1 MKLSLDTRYT
11 LNNGVEMPCIGLG
24 TWKMSAGSETKE
36 ACMSA
41 LNAGYRLI
49 DTAAMYGN
57 EKDVG
62 EAVRECGIP
71 RNDIFVTTKL
81 WNSDH
86 GYEQALKA
94 FDHSLRT
101 LGLDYVDL
109 YLIHWPGG
117 GRRPETWK
125 AFEKLLADDR
135 CRAIGVSNYTIRHV
149 QEMDSYAKVPPV
161 VDQVELHPY
170 LYQRDLIEYCRSKRV
185 QVESYSPLTHGNM
198 LGEQALVNVAKKYGK
213 QVAQV
218 LIRWGLQHGLVEIP
232 KAVHPE
238 HIAANID
245 VFDFEISA
253 DDMKALDSL
262 TRGYRVTW
270 NPEEIP

>member
-1 MKLSLDTRYT
+1 MKLSIDSRYK
-11 LNNGVEMPCIGLG
+11 LNNGVEIPCLGLG
-24 TWKMSAGSETKE
+24 TWKTAPGRQTKD
-36 ACMSA
+36 ACLTA
-41 LNAGYRLI
+41 LKAGYRLL

-57 EKDVG
+57 EEGVG
-62 EAVRECGIP
+62 AAVRECGIP
-71 RNDIFVTTKL
+71 REEIFVTTKL

-94 FDHSLRT
+94 LDQSLRT

-117 GRRPETWK
+117 GRRPETWR
-125 AFEKLLADDR
+125 AFEKILKDGK
-135 CRAIGVSNYTIRHV
+135 CRAIGVSNFTIRHL
-149 QEMDSYAKVPPV
+149 QEMDSYASVPPAAN
-161 VDQVELHPY
+161 QVELHPY
-170 LYQRDLIEYCRSKRV
+170 LYQRDLIDYCRTKDV

-198 LGEQALVNVAKKYGK
+198 LDEPALLSIAKKYGK

-232 KAVHPE
+232 KAAHHDHVL
-238 HIAANID
+238 ANLD
-245 VFDFEISA
+245 VFDFELSP
-253 DDMKALDSL
+253 DDVRSLDALN
-262 TRGYRVTW
+262 RGYRVTW

>member
-1 MKLSLDTRYT
+1 MRFALDTRYE
-11 LNNGVEMPCIGLG
+11 LNNGVEIPCVGLG
-24 TWKMSAGSETKE
+24 TWKTAAGKETRE
-36 ACMSA
+36 ACLTA
-41 LNAGYRLI
+41 LRAGYRLI

-57 EKDVG
+57 EADVG
-62 EAVRECGIP
+62 AAVRESGIP
-71 RNDIFVTTKL
+71 REEIFVTTKL

-117 GRRPETWK
+117 GKRSETWK
-125 AFEKLLADDR
+125 AMEKLLKGGK
-135 CRAIGVSNYTIRHV
+135 CRAIGVSNYTIRHL
-149 QEMDSYAKVPPV
+149 QEMDSYAEVPPAI
-161 VDQVELHPY
+161 DQVELHPY
-170 LYQRDLIEYCRSKRV
+170 LYQRDLIEYAKKKDI
-185 QVESYSPLTHGNM
+185 QIESYSPLTHGNM
-198 LGEQALVNVAKKYGK
+198 LSEQALVDAAKKYRR

-232 KAVHPE
+232 KAAHRD
-238 HIAANID
+238 HILANLE
-245 VFDFEISA
+245 VFDFELSTE
-253 DDMKALDSL
+253 DMKALDALS
-262 TRGYRVTW
+262 RGYRVTW